1 MKRDLKFERYFRH
14 SPDRV
19 WKALTDNKAL
29 AEWYLGNDFRPVVGY
44 QFTFH
49 PEPEM
54 GFDGLLSGEVILVD
68 KPYQLVYTL
77 RGGSLQHETIVTW
90 TLTPDGG
97 GTHLVLHHTGFT
109 GLSDAALDTVM
120 NICPS
125 RFLYRLGEVLNSDSL
140 VEV

>member
-19 WKALTDNKAL
+19 WKALTDSNAL
-29 AEWYLGNDFRPVVGY
+29 SEWYLGNDFRPVVGY

-54 GFDGLLSGEVILVD
+54 GFDGLLCGEVILVVE
-68 KPYQLVYTL
+68 PYQLVYTL
-77 RGGSLQHETIVTW
+77 WGGSLQRRTIVTW
-90 TLTPDGG
+90 TLTPDGD
-97 GTHLVLHHTGFT
+97 GTRLTLHHDGFT
-109 GLSDAALDTVM
+109 GLSDTALDTVM

-125 RFLYRLGEVLNSDSL
+125 RFLYRLEDALNSALL